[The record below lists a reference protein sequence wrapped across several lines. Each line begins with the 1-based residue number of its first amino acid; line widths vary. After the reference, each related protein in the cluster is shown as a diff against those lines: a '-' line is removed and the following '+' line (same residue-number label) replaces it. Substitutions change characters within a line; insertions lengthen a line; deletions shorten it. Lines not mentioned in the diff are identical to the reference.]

1 MRKSEMKKFLEKYWL
16 LILLTAIAGLVI
28 HQSGAMDEGTDLP
41 LFIIGLAIFGF
52 ANSLHTQI
60 TK

>member
-1 MRKSEMKKFLEKYWL
+1 MKKFLEKYWL